1 MAASG
6 AGAEDIDW
14 QSIKTLVFGEGVQEA
29 VFERWLQP
37 FVFSSKEPTALLQSA
52 GGPCAVIAPIQA
64 FILKRCLQRNI
75 PNLSTLTPESVIPI
89 LQGAM
94 CDILAQ
100 CREDED
106 RPVVLARV
114 TRDVAEV
121 LDDSHENEES
131 STKRMRH
138 FSQALVDVDTFHTC
152 LTVESFGSVKNLSN
166 YLEDNFSAIFGTK
179 YDILSFLYSV
189 VLTKGPNTIIGERQD
204 MEESLIDPVH
214 GHGSQ
219 SLINLLVTGSATQN
233 VFDGVK
239 DLCGLQLSGIASQ
252 SSVGFLSYLE
262 CLRYLEVGKFLKS
275 PVWPVWLLGSETHL
289 TVLFSRNMDLVG
301 PPSLRDKAKVKFSEI
316 DKEGCGFVGVDR
328 LKDLMAG
335 LDLFAEDPYVEIM
348 KTKLDPDS
356 LGLILLPQFLEEFFP
371 EENRV
376 PDSFSLYHYNGICKP
391 DSTQV
396 TYMKGECVMQEEMVG
411 MAENNAI
418 LQTLQTKWRNIT
430 VEWQGEGKPSMN

>member
-1 MAASG
+1 MAAS
-6 AGAEDIDW
+6 GAEDIDW
-14 QSIKTLVFGEGVQEA
+14 QSIKTLVFGEGVKEA

-37 FVFSSKEPTALLQSA
+37 FAFSSKEPTALLQSA

-64 FILKRCLQRNI
+64 FILKRCLQRKI
-75 PNLSTLTPESVIPI
+75 PNLSSLTPESVIPL

-100 CREDED
+100 CREEED
-106 RPVVLARV
+106 SPMVLARV
-114 TRDVAEV
+114 SRDVAEV
-121 LDDSHENEES
+121 LNDSQDNEES
-131 STKRMRH
+131 SSKRMRH
-138 FSQALVDVDTFHTC
+138 SSQAMVDVDTLHTC
-152 LTVESFGSVKNLSN
+152 LTVESFSSVKNLSN
-166 YLEDNFSAIFGTK
+166 YLEDNFSEIFGTK

-189 VLTKGPNTIIGERQD
+189 VLTKGPNSIIGERQD

-233 VFDGVK
+233 VFDGIR
-239 DLCGLQLSGIASQ
+239 DLCGLQLNGIASQ

-289 TVLFSRNMDLVG
+289 TVLFSKDMELVG
-301 PPSLRDKAKVKFSEI
+301 PPSMRDKAKEKFSEM
-316 DKEGCGFVGVDR
+316 DKEGSGFVAVDR
-328 LKDLMAG
+328 LKDLMLG

-348 KTKLDPDS
+348 KNKLDSDS
-356 LGLILLPQFLEEFFP
+356 LGIILLHQFLEEFFP

-376 PDSFSLYHYNGICKP
+376 PDSFTLYHYNGLSKP
-391 DSTQV
+391 DCTQV
-396 TYMKGECVMQEEMVG
+396 TYVKGECVMLEGMVG

-418 LQTLQTKWRNIT
+418 LQTLQTKWRNIA
-430 VEWQGEGKPSMN
+430 VDWQGGGKPSIN